1 MSLRIISEG
10 AARKLERGVHTG
22 GADAASLQDTY
33 TSRLTKL
40 VPVEAITAYPVFL
53 NAASGIQPRAA
64 VPAAADATRALV
76 ASGTPAT
83 DPIVIFILSWV
94 FLIMVVVLRWRA
106 TKSPDGKA
114 QWPAIIISAI
124 SFVIWVYVTKGD
136 FGFSNFVGSN
146 VVGQFL
152 ERLRD
157 YRDFVSSLV
166 MFAWTLMAPALYT
179 GERD

>member
-1 MSLRIISEG
+1 MSLRIISETS
-10 AARKLERGVHTG
+10 ARSLERGLHTG

-64 VPAAADATRALV
+64 VAAEAPPALAAVT
-76 ASGTPAT
+76 GP
-83 DPIVIFILSWV
+83 DPIVVFVVSWV

-106 TKSPDGKA
+106 TMSPDGKA
-114 QWPAIIISAI
+114 QWPAVIISAI

-136 FGFSNFVGSN
+136 FGISSLAGSSN
-146 VVGQFL
+146 VAGQLL
-152 ERLRD
+152 ERLGN
-157 YRDFVSSLV
+157 YRDFISSLV
-166 MFAWTLMAPALYT
+166 LFAWTLMAPALYT
-179 GERD
+179 GERN